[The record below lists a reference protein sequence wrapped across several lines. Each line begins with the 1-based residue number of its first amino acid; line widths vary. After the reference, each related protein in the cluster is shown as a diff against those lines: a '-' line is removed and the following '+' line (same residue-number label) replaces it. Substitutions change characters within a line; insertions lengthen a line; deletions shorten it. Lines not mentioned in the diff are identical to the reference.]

1 MLKGFGRRSRSVRT
15 AKSRLQILL
24 TTDRTNCTPDNL
36 NHMRS
41 DILNMISRYMNID
54 PDKAEICMRQ
64 QPMDEDGNVSVLCI
78 QVPVEHNK

>member
-1 MLKGFGRRSRSVRT
+1 MLKGFGKRSRSVQT

-64 QPMDEDGNVSVLCI
+64 QPLGENRNVSVLCI